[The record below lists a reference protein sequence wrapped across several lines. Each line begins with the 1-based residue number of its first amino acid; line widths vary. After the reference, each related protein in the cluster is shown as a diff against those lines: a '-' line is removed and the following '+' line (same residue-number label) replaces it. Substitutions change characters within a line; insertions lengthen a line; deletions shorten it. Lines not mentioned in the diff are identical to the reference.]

1 MSKDSGEPEI
11 VQRRTWD
18 RDYYEARAKERL
30 EKGDAFKEKEEGP
43 TRRSKKEEFQPAAA
57 NAAGPEGS
65 SRAYL
70 KTREKKVDLESR
82 LGKTQ
87 VVTAASTPSQQG
99 GWWCETCKC
108 NLKDSINYLD
118 HINGKKH
125 QRALGYSMRVE
136 RSTVDQVKE
145 RFKMHKKKEEERLSG
160 ASRKPSAVD
169 DFDSRTREQ
178 EASEERRK
186 RQKKEAKR
194 AKKKKE
200 EEEELDFDD
209 PEMAALMGFGGFG
222 GSAKK

>member
-1 MSKDSGEPEI
+1 MSKDGKVET

-30 EKGDAFKEKEEGP
+30 EKGDDFEEKESGP
-43 TRRSKKEEFQPAAA
+43 ARRSKKEEFQPAESG
-57 NAAGPEGS
+57 AAGPAGS
-65 SRAYL
+65 QRAYL
-70 KTREKKVDLESR
+70 KTRVQKVDLFSR

-125 QRALGYSMRVE
+125 QRTLGYSMRVE
-136 RSTVDQVKE
+136 RSTVSQVKD

-160 ASRKPSAVD
+160 ASQKLSAID
-169 DFDSRTREQ
+169 DFDARVREQ
-178 EASEERRK
+178 E
-186 RQKKEAKR
+186 
-194 AKKKKE
+194 
-200 EEEELDFDD
+200 
-209 PEMAALMGFGGFG
+209 
-222 GSAKK
+222 